1 MAEVQ
6 LEKFTKIYPGNAEY
20 TVKETSFTIK
30 DREFVV
36 LVGPSGCGKSTM
48 LRMIAGLEEITGG
61 RLLIDS
67 RLMNDVPP
75 KNRDIAMVFQ
85 NYALYPHM
93 SVEENISFSL
103 RLKKVGSAEIQERV
117 KKTSEMLGLD
127 DLLHRKPKQLS
138 GGQRQRV
145 ALGRAII
152 REPKVLL
159 MDEPLS
165 NLDAKLRGQMRAE
178 ILKLHQSIQN
188 TIIYVTHDQVEA
200 MTMGDRI
207 MVLNDGVVQQA
218 DTPQMVYN
226 YPKNRFVAGFMGSP
240 PMNFL
245 SVTVEQEQ
253 DRFYL
258 KGKGEETFNLPFPAA
273 RITDEIRQ
281 MVGKNLSLGIRPEDV
296 YEGSNPK
303 VKAFTDSFIPSK
315 VEIVEPLGAELY
327 VHTHVDNEAMIGRIE
342 PDVEVFP
349 GQAFK
354 AFIDPEKIHLFH
366 PDSQERISA

>member
-1 MAEVQ
+1 MAEVE

-20 TVKETSFTIK
+20 TVKETSFTIR

-48 LRMIAGLEEITGG
+48 LRMIAGLEEISGG

-103 RLKKVGSAEIQERV
+103 RLKKVASGEIQERV
-117 KKTSEMLGLD
+117 KKTSSMLGLD

-178 ILKLHQSIQN
+178 ILKLHQTIRN

-207 MVLNDGVVQQA
+207 VVLNDGIVQQA

-226 YPKNRFVAGFMGSP
+226 FPRNRFVAGFMGSP

-245 SVTVEQEQ
+245 TVNVEQMN

-258 KGKGEETFNLPFPAA
+258 KGQGEEEFDLPLPSG
-273 RITDEIRQ
+273 RLTDEIRQ
-281 MVGKNLSLGIRPEDV
+281 MSGKEVVLGIRPEDI

-303 VKAFTDSFIPSK
+303 AKDFSESFISSK

-327 VHTHVDNEAMIGRIE
+327 VHTHVKNEAMIGRVE

-349 GQAFK
+349 GQTFK
-354 AFIDPEKIHLFH
+354 AFVDPEKIHLFH
-366 PDSQERISA
+366 PHTEERISA